1 MKTTSSILLLTATS
15 FFLLAFMVDV
25 SHGFM
30 IASPFHVSPM
40 TRSKNRGSDGGGPGG
55 QCSLKPYRGGDI
67 PTPVS
72 PLYQRP
78 STPSPTPTF
87 GGPETSVGN
96 TDTNPKIVSE
106 GSSRPDGGGVNQ
118 VRTSVASFARSVSF
132 GSMIESFSETNI
144 FGEMC
149 G

>member
-1 MKTTSSILLLTATS
+1 MRTTTTASISMMLLTAAS
-15 FFLLAFMVDV
+15 LFLLAFMDV

-30 IASPFHVSPM
+30 VAPPM
-40 TRSKNRGSDGGGPGG
+40 TRSKNPAGSDGGGPGG

-87 GGPETSVGN
+87 GGDSNSDGGR
-96 TDTNPKIVSE
+96 DRNPKIVS
-106 GSSRPDGGGVNQ
+106 GSTSSRDDGGGVNQ